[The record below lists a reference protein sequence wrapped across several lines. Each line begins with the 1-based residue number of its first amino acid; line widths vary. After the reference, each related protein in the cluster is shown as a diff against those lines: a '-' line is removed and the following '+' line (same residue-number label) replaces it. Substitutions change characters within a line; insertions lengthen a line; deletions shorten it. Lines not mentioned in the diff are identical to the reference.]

1 MMILNKWQK
10 EVLRDYG
17 DGEFAHYAETDEIS
31 NPLVLGDTLLSFML
45 IELSEEEDCDSPEE
59 GIKRLHRAHMDIQ
72 VAMTACNRIDDNL
85 EKFKLKLVRNQS
97 V

>member
-17 DGEFAHYAETDEIS
+17 DGDFAHYADTDEIS
-31 NPLVLGDTLLSFML
+31 NPLALGDTLLSFIL

-72 VAMTACNRIDDNL
+72 VAMNACIKIDETID
-85 EKFKLKLVRNQS
+85 KFKLKLVHSQN